1 MYEHIVWIV
10 VITIVLAAVVGA
22 VAMMMDG
29 DE

>member
-10 VITIVLAAVVGA
+10 VITIVLAAVIGA